1 MHEIQNAITKKTVA
15 AFEPTIDYVVTK
27 IPKWP
32 FDKFATGDRI
42 LGTKMK
48 ATGEIMAIGRT
59 FESSAAISAL
69 LSATVLSTSSP

>member
-1 MHEIQNAITKKTVA
+1 MGYYLHEIPNAITHKTVA
-15 AFEPTIDYVVTK
+15 AFEPALDYVVTK

-32 FDKFATGDRI
+32 FDKFAQGDRL

-59 FESSAAISAL
+59 FESSFKK
-69 LSATVLSTSSP
+69 P